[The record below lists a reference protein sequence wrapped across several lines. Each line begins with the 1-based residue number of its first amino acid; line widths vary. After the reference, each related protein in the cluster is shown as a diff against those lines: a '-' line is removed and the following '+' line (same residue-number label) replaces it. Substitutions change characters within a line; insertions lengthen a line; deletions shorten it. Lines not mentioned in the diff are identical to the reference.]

1 MEDMLA
7 AFKEFHFADAYER
20 PKLMGEYG
28 EEERNRK
35 LIDLLRA
42 VLTASP
48 IAVKYLRAAAASP
61 PDDLRRV
68 LQSFVTLFARLEQDY
83 SANHVGKGFFLM
95 PVHQLFSAFISR
107 VLMRHYF
114 DSQTSSTFNKYLT
127 ENLVGDMEL

>member
-1 MEDMLA
+1 VIHDFVTGGQFEKDVHFSNLFHSIYDIKYIAKPELLPAVMSQTTIMEDMLA
-7 AFKEFHFADAYER
+7 AFKEFHFADAYQR
-20 PKLMGEYG
+20 PRLMGEYG

-68 LQSFVTLFARLEQDY
+68 LQSFVTLFARLE
-83 SANHVGKGFFLM
+83 
-95 PVHQLFSAFISR
+95 
-107 VLMRHYF
+107 
-114 DSQTSSTFNKYLT
+114 
-127 ENLVGDMEL
+127 